1 MSKGAASSHRWSATT
16 GFTIVA
22 TSLAVVLSGCSGGG
36 AEPGSSS
43 AGEVIVYDGGGAWGE
58 AQKAAYFDPFTKE
71 TGIKVVSA
79 PGDSP
84 PAMRT
89 AIEAGNPSMDVV
101 DIAGTMVPA
110 WTKADLLQPIDYGS
124 WSTAKPE
131 DFSPYK
137 TETTAVPSLVYATQI
152 AYDKKKAKGEISN
165 WQDFFDSQKLDGKIT
180 IGEGLTISSG
190 LFEAA
195 LLGDGVPSDKLYPLD
210 IDRAFKKLDQIKP
223 QILKFWSTGAE
234 SVQMLADQQV
244 AGTAAWNGRVDSLT
258 KQDLPVTSTWNQAIL
273 QTDYWAI
280 PKGAKNT
287 SNAQKF
293 IEFASRPDRQAEFS
307 KLITYS
313 PTNAKAFEEIDAAR
327 QDSLPTS
334 PSHVDVTITSNNEFW
349 SSDSGNG
356 VPWSDEIVARWQK
369 WLAS

>member
-1 MSKGAASSHRWSATT
+1 MFKVASPLRKLPTT
-16 GFTIVA
+16 AGFTVMA
-22 TSLAVVLSGCSGGG
+22 TAMALMLSGCGSTD
-36 AEPGSSS
+36 ASSDSSS
-43 AGEVIVYDGGGAWGE
+43 PGEVVVYDGGGAWGE
-58 AQKAAYFDPFTKE
+58 AQKAAYFEPFTKE

-101 DIAGTMVPA
+101 DIAGTLVTP

-124 WSTAKPE
+124 WSSAKPE

-137 TETTAVPSLVYATQI
+137 TETTAVPSLVFATQM
-152 AYDKKKAKGEISN
+152 AYDKKHANGEINN
-165 WQDFFDSQKLDGKIT
+165 WQDFFDSKKLDGKVT
-180 IGEGLTISSG
+180 VGEGLTISSG

-195 LLGDGVPSDKLYPLD
+195 LLGDGVPKDKLYPLD

-244 AGTAAWNGRVDSLT
+244 VGTAAWNGRVDSLT
-258 KQDLPVTSTWNQAIL
+258 KQGLPVASTWNQAIL

-280 PKGAKNT
+280 PKGAKN
-287 SNAQKF
+287 SANAQKF

-313 PTNAKAFEEIDAAR
+313 PTNAKAFADIDAAR
-327 QDSLPTS
+327 QDLLPTS
-334 PSHVDVTITSNNEFW
+334 PNHVDVTIASSNEFW

-356 VPWSDEIVARWQK
+356 VPWSDAIVERWQK